1 MPTDDVVLEVQG
13 ITKRFPGVLANDNV
27 SLQLHRG
34 EILALLGENG
44 AGKSTL
50 MNIIYGLYH
59 PDEGTIRLNGREV
72 RFASP
77 REAIHSGIGMV
88 HQHFQLIP
96 VLSVAENVVLGE
108 EQTAQQGEADA
119 EATLTQVMQA
129 RRAMFDGTPAV
140 RGARVFWGALWRAAL
155 PLVAILLG
163 VLIGQIVW
171 QLVLTVATYLVDAPE
186 FARQA
191 FQRLPLIER
200 ATAVLSRFYPE
211 NQRATTLLLWLP
223 ILIGALIGGVS
234 MVSLYRHGRQ
244 TWRGGAAHRDDS
256 RTALLDAALD
266 ALLDLFSTVGRRLNR
281 LRAAKRVRE
290 LSKRFNLEVDP
301 DALVEKLPVGLQ
313 QRVEIVKA
321 LYRKADILIL
331 DEPTAVLTPQESH
344 ELFSIMKSLAAQG
357 VSIIFITHKLK
368 EVLAVADNIVVMRG
382 GRVVGG
388 AARNALPADDV
399 EAEHFLAA
407 LMVGREVLLRVAKG
421 EAAPRQTVL
430 QVRNLRAH
438 DDRGALAVDGVS
450 FEVRAGEVLGIAG
463 VQGNGQTE
471 LVEVLTGLRRATSG
485 EMLINGQP
493 IRMGDPRRVTDSGVA
508 HIPEDRQRYGMV
520 KPFSVADNLIL
531 NRYYLPPVAV
541 FPTLR
546 QLPFAFAL
554 YVALFGAVAFAL
566 SSAWNALYPSL
577 AESLRLAELDPRR
590 EPAPFILAL
599 AASFGSA
606 LLGLGAA
613 HLVGTLG
620 TRLLRRALAQRALRG
635 GLQRDDRAVRQN
647 AERLIAEFDI
657 RTPSPETS
665 AGSLSGGNQQKMVV
679 AREFSRPPRLLIA
692 SQPTRG
698 IDVGSIEFIHQR
710 IVQQRDSGAAVLLVS
725 AELDEIMALSDRIA
739 VMYKGQIIETLPAKE
754 ATREQLGLLMA
765 GIRRDWEAPWRAVK
779 AVSGEQP
786 ESQRTGV

>member
-1 MPTDDVVLEVQG
+1 MSTEDVVLEVQG
-13 ITKRFPGVLANDNV
+13 ITKRFPGVLANDDV
-27 SLQLHRG
+27 SLRLHRG

-59 PDEGTIRLNGREV
+59 PDQGTIRLNGREV

-77 REAIHSGIGMV
+77 REAISSGIGMV

-108 EQTAQQGEADA
+108 EQTAQQADLAA
-119 EATLTQVMQA
+119 ESTLRQVSQA
-129 RRAMFDGTPAV
+129 RPAAFDGSEAA
-140 RGARVFWGALWRAAL
+140 RAARVIWGALWRALL

-163 VLIGQIVW
+163 LLAGLIAW
-171 QLVLTVATYLVDAPE
+171 QLVLTLATYLVDAPE
-186 FARQA
+186 FGRQA
-191 FQRLPLIER
+191 FQRLPLQER

-211 NQRATTLLLWLP
+211 NQLSTALLLWLP
-223 ILIGALIGGVS
+223 ILIGALAGGVS
-234 MVSLYRHGRQ
+234 TVSLYRHGRQ
-244 TWRGGAAHRDDS
+244 TWRGSAAHCEDGRV
-256 RTALLDAALD
+256 ALLDALLD
-266 ALLDLFSTVGRRLNR
+266 AVLDLFSTVSRRLNR
-281 LRAAKRVRE
+281 LRAAKRVRD

-331 DEPTAVLTPQESH
+331 DEPTAVLTPQESR
-344 ELFSIMKSLAAQG
+344 ELFSIMRGLKAQG

-368 EVLAVADNIVVMRG
+368 EVLEVADSIVVMRG

-388 AARNALPADDV
+388 VARAELPADAS
-399 EAEHFLAA
+399 EAEHYLAE
-407 LMVGREVLLRVAKG
+407 LMVGREVLLRVPKG
-421 EAAPRQTVL
+421 EAQPRQSIL
-430 QVRNLRAH
+430 EVRGLCVY
-438 DDRGALAVDGVS
+438 DDRGALAVDGVD

-471 LVEVLTGLRRATSG
+471 LVEALTGLRRAASG
-485 EMLINGQP
+485 S
-493 IRMGDPRRVTDSGVA
+493 IRIDGKPMRLGDPRRITDAGTA
-508 HIPEDRQRYGMV
+508 HIPEDRQRYGIV

-531 NRYYLPPVAV
+531 NRYYTAPVAV

-546 QLPFAFAL
+546 QFPFAFAL
-554 YVALFGAVAFAL
+554 YLALFSGSAFLL
-566 SSAWNALYPSL
+566 SSLWDVFYPGL

-590 EPAPFILAL
+590 EGAPFILAL
-599 AASFGSA
+599 AISLGAA

-620 TRLLRRALAQRALRG
+620 TRLLRRVLGNRAERG
-635 GLQRDDRAVRQN
+635 GLQRDDRAIRQN

-665 AGSLSGGNQQKMVV
+665 GGSLSGGNQQKMVV
-679 AREFSRPPRLLIA
+679 AREFSRQPRLLIA

-710 IVQQRDSGAAVLLVS
+710 IVQQRDAGAAVLLVS

-765 GIRRDWEAPWRAVK
+765 GIRRDWEAPWRTAK
-779 AVSGEQP
+779 AVSDEQA
-786 ESQRTGV
+786 QRSHV

>member
-1 MPTDDVVLEVQG
+1 MAVSKKVSDNDVVLEVQG
-13 ITKRFPGVLANDNV
+13 ITKRFPGVLANDDV
-27 SLQLHRG
+27 SLQLRRG

-59 PDEGTIRLNGREV
+59 PDGGTIRLRGREV
-72 RFASP
+72 RFANP

-108 EQTAQQGEADA
+108 EQTAQRADSESDA
-119 EATLTQVMQA
+119 PPQLDLDESGVV
-129 RRAMFDGTPAV
+129 RAV
-140 RGARVFWGALWRAAL
+140 RIVWGALWRALL
-155 PLVAILLG
+155 PLVALLLG
-163 VLIGQIVW
+163 LLIGLIAW
-171 QLVLTVATYLVDAPE
+171 QLVLTLATYLVDAPE
-186 FARQA
+186 FGRQA
-191 FQRLPLIER
+191 FQRLPLEQR
-200 ATAVLSRFYPE
+200 AATVLSRFYPE
-211 NQRATTLLLWLP
+211 NQLVTSLLLWLP
-223 ILIGALIGGVS
+223 MLIGALAGGVS
-234 MVSLYRHGRQ
+234 TVSLYRHGRQ
-244 TWRGGAAHRDDS
+244 TWRGGAAHPENAPIA
-256 RTALLDAALD
+256 TLDAILD
-266 ALLDLFSTVGRRLNR
+266 AILDLFGTVSRRLNR
-281 LRAAKRVRE
+281 LRAAKGVRA

-301 DALVEKLPVGLQ
+301 EALVEKLPVGLQ

-331 DEPTAVLTPQESH
+331 DEPTAVLTPQESR
-344 ELFSIMKSLAAQG
+344 ELFRIMKELTAQG

-368 EVLAVADNIVVMRG
+368 EVLAVADSIVVMRN
-382 GRVVGG
+382 GRVVGSV
-388 AARNALPADDV
+388 ARSELPADESD
-399 EAEHFLAA
+399 AEHFLAA

-421 EAAPRQTVL
+421 EAQPRESVL
-430 QVRNLRAH
+430 QVRDLRAY

-471 LVEVLTGLRRATSG
+471 LVEVLTGLRRAVGGTISIG
-485 EMLINGQP
+485 GQAM
-493 IRMGDPRRVTDSGVA
+493 RTGDPRRVTDAGTA

-531 NRYYLPPVAV
+531 NRYYVPPMAV
-541 FPTLR
+541 FPTVR
-546 QLPFAFAL
+546 QFPFALAL
-554 YVALFGAVAFAL
+554 YVALFGAAAL
-566 SSAWNALYPSL
+566 LLSELWKALYPSL
-577 AESLRLAELDPRR
+577 AASLRLAELDPRR
-590 EPAPFILAL
+590 ESAPFILAL
-599 AASFGSA
+599 ALTLAA
-606 LLGLGAA
+606 MLLGLGAA
-613 HLVGTLG
+613 HFVGTLG
-620 TRLLRRALAQRALRG
+620 TRLLRRLLGERAAQG
-635 GLQRDDRAVRQN
+635 GLQRDDRAIRQN

-679 AREFSRPPRLLIA
+679 AREFSRQPRLLIA

-710 IVQQRDSGAAVLLVS
+710 IVQQRDNGAAVLLVS

-765 GIRRDWEAPWRAVK
+765 GVRRDWEASWRAAEAVK
-779 AVSGEQP
+779 GGQAEAQRSG
-786 ESQRTGV
+786 V

>member
-1 MPTDDVVLEVQG
+1 MPTPEQNRDVVLEVQG
-13 ITKRFPGVLANDNV
+13 ITKRFPGVLANDDV
-27 SLQLHRG
+27 SLRLHRG

-59 PDEGTIRLNGREV
+59 PDSGTIRLNGREV
-72 RFASP
+72 HFASP

-108 EQTAQQGEADA
+108 EQTAQQADSGSD
-119 EATLTQVMQA
+119 ATPTQAALDDSQA
-129 RRAMFDGTPAV
+129 VQA
-140 RGARVFWGALWRAAL
+140 ARIVWGALWRALL
-155 PLVAILLG
+155 PFVATLLG
-163 VLIGQIVW
+163 LLVGLIAW
-171 QLVLTVATYLVDAPE
+171 QLVLTLSTYLVDAPE
-186 FARQA
+186 FGRQA
-191 FQRLPLIER
+191 FQRLPLQER
-200 ATAVLSRFYPE
+200 AVTVLSRFYPDNE
-211 NQRATTLLLWLP
+211 TFTALLLWLP
-223 ILIGALIGGVS
+223 ILIGALVGGVS

-244 TWRGGAAHRDDS
+244 TWRGGAAHREDG
-256 RTALLDAALD
+256 RTAPLDSILDAI
-266 ALLDLFSTVGRRLNR
+266 LDLFGTVSRRLNR
-281 LRAAKRVRE
+281 MRAAKRVRD

-301 DALVEKLPVGLQ
+301 EALVEKLPVGLQ

-331 DEPTAVLTPQESH
+331 DEPTAVLTPQESR
-344 ELFSIMKSLAAQG
+344 ELFRIMKELTAQG

-368 EVLAVADNIVVMRG
+368 EVLAVADSIVVMRN
-382 GRVVGG
+382 GRVVGQ
-388 AARNALPADDV
+388 AARSELPADESD
-399 EAEHFLAA
+399 AEHFLAA
-407 LMVGREVLLRVAKG
+407 LMVGREVLLRVSKG
-421 EAAPRQTVL
+421 EAQPRESVL
-430 QVRNLRAH
+430 QVRDLRAY

-471 LVEVLTGLRRATSG
+471 LVEVLTGLRRAAGGTFS
-485 EMLINGQP
+485 IAGQTV
-493 IRMGDPRRVTDSGVA
+493 RFGDPRRVTDAGTA

-546 QLPFAFAL
+546 QFPFAFAL
-554 YVALFGAVAFAL
+554 YVALFSAAAFVL
-566 SSAWNALYPSL
+566 TEAWNAFYPSF
-577 AESLRLAELDPRR
+577 AASLRLAELDPRR
-590 EPAPFILAL
+590 ESTPFIFAL
-599 AASFGSA
+599 AVSLGAM
-606 LLGLGAA
+606 LLLLGAA
-613 HLVGTLG
+613 HFVGTLG
-620 TRLLRRALAQRALRG
+620 TRLLRRLLRDRAPRG
-635 GLQRDDRAVRQN
+635 GLQRDDRAIRQN

-679 AREFSRPPRLLIA
+679 AREFSRQPRLLIA

-710 IVQQRDSGAAVLLVS
+710 IVEQRDNGAAVLLVS

-765 GIRRDWEAPWRAVK
+765 GVRRDWEAAWRTVK
-779 AVSGEQP
+779 AAENEQA
-786 ESQRTGV
+786 ETQRSKV

>member
-1 MPTDDVVLEVQG
+1 MPTSEQNKDVVLEVQG
-13 ITKRFPGVLANDNV
+13 ITKRFPGVLANDDV
-27 SLQLHRG
+27 SLRLHRG

-59 PDEGTIRLNGREV
+59 PDRGTIRLNGREV
-72 RFASP
+72 HFASP

-108 EQTAQQGEADA
+108 EQTAQQADSGSDS
-119 EATLTQVMQA
+119 TPTQAALDDSQA
-129 RRAMFDGTPAV
+129 VQTTRIV
-140 RGARVFWGALWRAAL
+140 WGALWRALL

-163 VLIGQIVW
+163 LLVGLIAW
-171 QLVLTVATYLVDAPE
+171 QLVLTLSTYLVDAPE
-186 FARQA
+186 FGRQA
-191 FQRLPLIER
+191 FQRLPLQER
-200 ATAVLSRFYPE
+200 ATTVLSRFYPDNE
-211 NQRATTLLLWLP
+211 TVTTLLLWLP
-223 ILIGALIGGVS
+223 ILIGALVGGVS

-244 TWRGGAAHRDDS
+244 TWRGGAAHREDGRMATLDS
-256 RTALLDAALD
+256 ILD
-266 ALLDLFSTVGRRLNR
+266 ALLDLFGTVSRRLNR
-281 LRAAKRVRE
+281 MRAAKRVRD

-301 DALVEKLPVGLQ
+301 EALVEKLPVGLQ

-331 DEPTAVLTPQESH
+331 DEPTAVLTPQESR
-344 ELFSIMKSLAAQG
+344 ELFRIMKELTAQG

-368 EVLAVADNIVVMRG
+368 EVLAVADSIVVMRN
-382 GRVVGG
+382 GRVVGQ
-388 AARNALPADDV
+388 AARSELPADESD
-399 EAEHFLAA
+399 AEHFLAA
-407 LMVGREVLLRVAKG
+407 LMVGREVLLRVSKG
-421 EAAPRQTVL
+421 EAQPREAVL
-430 QVRNLRAH
+430 QVRDLRAY
-438 DDRGALAVDGVS
+438 DDRGAVAVDGVS

-471 LVEVLTGLRRATSG
+471 LVEVLTGLRRAAGGTFSVA
-485 EMLINGQP
+485 GQAV
-493 IRMGDPRRVTDSGVA
+493 RFGDPRRVTDAGTA

-541 FPTLR
+541 FPTLG
-546 QLPFAFAL
+546 QFPFAFAL
-554 YVALFGAVAFAL
+554 YVALFSAAAFVL
-566 SSAWNALYPSL
+566 IEAWNAFYPSF
-577 AESLRLAELDPRR
+577 AAILRLAELDPRR
-590 EPAPFILAL
+590 ESAPFIFAL
-599 AASFGSA
+599 TVSLGAM
-606 LLGLGAA
+606 LLILGAA
-613 HLVGTLG
+613 HFVGTLG
-620 TRLLRRALAQRALRG
+620 TRLLRRLLRDRAARG
-635 GLQRDDRAVRQN
+635 GLQRDDRAIRQN

-679 AREFSRPPRLLIA
+679 AREFSRQPRLLIA

-710 IVQQRDSGAAVLLVS
+710 IVEQRDNGAAVLLVS

-765 GIRRDWEAPWRAVK
+765 GVRRDWEASWRTVK
-779 AVSGEQP
+779 AAENEQA
-786 ESQRTGV
+786 ETQRSKV

>member
-1 MPTDDVVLEVQG
+1 L
-13 ITKRFPGVLANDNV
+13 IGVLVGQIAW
-27 SLQLHRG
+27 Q
-34 EILALLGENG
+34 LAL
-44 AGKSTL
+44 
-50 MNIIYGLYH
+50 
-59 PDEGTIRLNGREV
+59 TI
-72 RFASP
+72 
-77 REAIHSGIGMV
+77 
-88 HQHFQLIP
+88 
-96 VLSVAENVVLGE
+96 
-108 EQTAQQGEADA
+108 
-119 EATLTQVMQA
+119 
-129 RRAMFDGTPAV
+129 
-140 RGARVFWGALWRAAL
+140 
-155 PLVAILLG
+155 
-163 VLIGQIVW
+163 
-171 QLVLTVATYLVDAPE
+171 ATYLVDAPE

-200 ATAVLSRFYPE
+200 ATTVLSRFYPE
-211 NQRATTLLLWLP
+211 NQLATALLLWLP
-223 ILIGALIGGVS
+223 LLIGAVTGGVS

-244 TWRGGAAHRDDS
+244 TWRGGAARRDDS
-256 RTALLDAALD
+256 RMAMMDAALD
-266 ALLDLFSTVGRRLNR
+266 ALLDLFSTAGRRLNR
-281 LRAAKRVRE
+281 ARAARRVRE

-331 DEPTAVLTPQESH
+331 DEPTAVLTPQESR
-344 ELFSIMKSLAAQG
+344 ELFNIMKALAAQG

-382 GRVVGG
+382 GRVVGKV
-388 AARNALPADDV
+388 ARAALPADEV
-399 EAEHFLAA
+399 EAEQFLAA
-407 LMVGREVLLRVAKG
+407 LMVGREVLLRVTKG
-421 EAAPRQTVL
+421 EAVPRQVVL
-430 QVRNLRAH
+430 QVRDLRAY

-471 LVEVLTGLRRATSG
+471 LVEVLTGLRRAAGG
-485 EMLINGQP
+485 EMLIDGRP

-541 FPTLR
+541 FPTSW
-546 QLPFAFAL
+546 QLPLALAL
-554 YVALFGAVAFAL
+554 YVALFGAVAFVL
-566 SSAWNALYPSL
+566 GSAWSALYPSL
-577 AESLRLAELDPRR
+577 AQSLRLAELDPRR

-599 AASFGSA
+599 AVSFGAA

-620 TRLLRRALAQRALRG
+620 TRLLRRLLAGRATRG
-635 GLQRDDRAVRQN
+635 GLQRDDRAVRQG

-665 AGSLSGGNQQKMVV
+665 ASSLSGGNQQKMVV
-679 AREFSRPPRLLIA
+679 AREFSRSPRLLIA

-710 IVQQRDSGAAVLLVS
+710 IVQQRDAGAAVLLVS

-765 GIRRDWEAPWRAVK
+765 GIRREREAPWRALK
-779 AVSGEQP
+779 AVGAEQP

>member
-1 MPTDDVVLEVQG
+1 MPTEEVVLEVQG
-13 ITKRFPGVLANDNV
+13 ITKRFPGVLANDDV
-27 SLQLHRG
+27 SLKLHRG

-59 PDEGTIRLNGREV
+59 PDQGVIRLNGREV

-77 REAIHSGIGMV
+77 REAIYSGIGMV

-96 VLSVAENVVLGE
+96 VLSVAENVILGE
-108 EQTAQQGEADA
+108 EQTAQQA
-119 EATLTQVMQA
+119 EGHAVATLTQVMQA
-129 RRAMFDGTPAV
+129 QRASASGSHLV
-140 RGARVFWGALWRAAL
+140 RSLRVIWGAFWRALL
-155 PLVAILLG
+155 PLAAILLG
-163 VLIGQIVW
+163 LGVGLILW
-171 QLVLTVATYLVDAPE
+171 QLALTISTYLVDAPE
-186 FARQA
+186 FGRQA
-191 FQRLPLIER
+191 FQRLPLQER
-200 ATAVLSRFYPE
+200 AVTVLSRFYPE
-211 NQRATTLLLWLP
+211 NQLLTRLLLWLP
-223 ILIGALIGGVS
+223 LLFAAVVGGVS

-244 TWRGGAAHRDDS
+244 TWRGSAAHCADGRL
-256 RTALLDAALD
+256 ALLDSLLD
-266 ALLDLFSTVGRRLNR
+266 ALLDLFSTVSRRLNR
-281 LRAAKRVRE
+281 MRAAQRVRE

-301 DALVEKLPVGLQ
+301 EALVEKLPVGLQ
-313 QRVEIVKA
+313 QRVEIIKA

-331 DEPTAVLTPQESH
+331 DEPTAVLTPQESR
-344 ELFSIMKSLAAQG
+344 ELFRIMKELTLQG

-388 AARNALPADDV
+388 AARHELPADES

-407 LMVGREVLLRVAKG
+407 LMVGREVLLRVSKG
-421 EAAPRQTVL
+421 EAQPRESVL
-430 QVRNLRAH
+430 QVHDLRAY

-450 FEVRAGEVLGIAG
+450 FEVRAGEILGIAG

-471 LVEVLTGLRRATSG
+471 LVETLTGLRRAAGGSISIGG
-485 EMLINGQP
+485 ES
-493 IRMGDPRRVTDSGVA
+493 IRMGDPRRVTDAGVA

-531 NRYYLPPVAV
+531 NRYYLPPLAV

-554 YVALFGAVAFAL
+554 YLALFGTVAFL
-566 SSAWNALYPSL
+566 LVSLRDALYPSL
-577 AESLRLAELDPRR
+577 AASLRLAELDPRR
-590 EPAPFILAL
+590 EPGPFILAL
-599 AASFGSA
+599 AISFGTA
-606 LLGLGAA
+606 LLGFGAA
-613 HLVGTLG
+613 HLAGTFG
-620 TRLLRRALAQRALRG
+620 TRLLRHLMGKRAERG

-665 AGSLSGGNQQKMVV
+665 GGSLSGGNQQKMVV
-679 AREFSRPPRLLIA
+679 AREFSRQPRLLIA

-710 IVQQRDSGAAVLLVS
+710 IVQQRDNGAAVLLVS

-739 VMYKGQIIETLPAKE
+739 VMYKGQIIETLPAKA

-765 GIRRDWEAPWRAVK
+765 GIRRDWETPWRAVK
-779 AVSGEQP
+779 AIGEAQP
-786 ESQRTGV
+786 EQQSTGA